1 MRGKGIYV
9 AILLLAAITLT
20 ACKADAG
27 QEQNAGGNSNFIQD
41 NTAQDSR
48 NDAAGAVSPA
58 PSQGVTADDK
68 ENYEDSTSGQV
79 QDDAGGA
86 GASVAG
92 PAETPAEEPAADPLT
107 EAIFEGKDA
116 AYRKMIEKS
125 LISTGN
131 ISRMKKAIE
140 KAKNGEEVVIAYI
153 GGSITEGAS
162 ASSKEKNY
170 AYLSYK
176 YFKETF
182 GKDGGDNVKYV
193 NAGMGGTPSAL
204 GVIRYD
210 RDVTSYGELLPDI
223 VYIEFSVNDY
233 QEPTRGAAFESMVRK
248 IMNAPNQPAV
258 VLLFCVFQSRWN
270 MQDTY
275 IPIGYYY
282 ELPMISIKNA
292 LVPELEAG
300 RITDSQF
307 FADIYHPTDFGH
319 SLMAD
324 CLKYYYAT
332 VNAQEETDELNQ
344 VPAAARLGK
353 AFEEIK
359 MYDRATA
366 DDNVIVEEG
375 GFSGTDSALVR
386 FATGQPSFPN
396 NWKHTSSSGNE
407 PFRMTLNCKNLL
419 LVYKSSGGFGTA
431 LVYLDGELAM
441 TLNATEGGGWNNPV
455 TVLLINNTEAAEH
468 EIEIKMADGHENK
481 EFTIMAIG
489 YTR

>member
-1 MRGKGIYV
+1 MSMGGKRYFIAV
-9 AILLLAAITLT
+9 WILTAALALT
-20 ACKADAG
+20 ACKADG
-27 QEQNAGGNSNFIQD
+27 RQDGGGETGSTLLQDNLIQD
-41 NTAQDSR
+41 SGEKADTQTPDLKQQAEAADGQNNDDTAKQ
-48 NDAAGAVSPA
+48 AE
-58 PSQGVTADDK
+58 K
-68 ENYEDSTSGQV
+68 E
-79 QDDAGGA
+79 DAGSDTPTGE
-86 GASVAG
+86 
-92 PAETPAEEPAADPLT
+92 PAETVTDPLI

-116 AYRKMIEKS
+116 AYREMIERS

-131 ISRMKKAIE
+131 NARMKKAIK
-140 KAKNGEEVVIAYI
+140 KAEDGEEVVVAYI
-153 GGSITEGAS
+153 GGSITEGAG

-182 GKDGGDNVKYV
+182 GKDGGENVKFV
-193 NAGMGGTPSAL
+193 NAGMGGTPSSL

-210 RDVTSYGELLPDI
+210 RDVTSCGEVLPDI

-233 QEPTRGAAFESMVRK
+233 EEPTKGVAFESMVRK
-248 IMNAPNQPAV
+248 ILNAPNQPAV

-275 IPIGYYY
+275 IPIGNYYD
-282 ELPMISIKNA
+282 LPMISIKDA

-300 RITDSQF
+300 RITDSRF

-332 VNAQEETDELNQ
+332 VNAEEETDELTGI
-344 VPAAARLGK
+344 PDAARLGK

-359 MYDRATA
+359 MYDRAA
-366 DDNVIVEEG
+366 QDDNVKVEEG
-375 GFSGTDSALVR
+375 GFSETDSALVR

-396 NWKHTSSSGNE
+396 NWKHTSSSGSG
-407 PFRMTLNCKNLL
+407 PFRMTLNCKNLM
-419 LVYKSSGGFGTA
+419 LVYKSGSGFGTA
-431 LVYLDGELAM
+431 SVYVDGEPAM
-441 TLNATEGGGWNNPV
+441 TLNASEDGGWNNPI
-455 TVLLINNTEAAEH
+455 TVLLINETEAAEH
-468 EIEIKMADGHENK
+468 VIEIRMAEGNENK
-481 EFTIMAIG
+481 EFTIMAAG